1 MHSAGDLYPG
11 GNGRERGHDD
21 GFLFDAGSKGGDRGA
36 ERNRNGGIRPEHK
49 PGANGFHGGGA
60 RARPVRR
67 RRRRSR
73 IRAAAN
79 ATGLSL
85 AVTAPFS
92 LAQNTC
98 GSSLGAGASCS
109 VQVVFTPTANGTA
122 QGTLTDRASSL
133 NTATA
138 MLSGTGGLAGTVQLQ
153 PASLSF
159 SPTGVG
165 TTSGAQTIAV
175 TNASTVV
182 LSDLALTIS
191 NGFQLASDTCTTSLA
206 PGASCTVGVVFAPA
220 GAGQQTGNLTVASSM
235 LASNVQAPL
244 SGMGTDFTVSLSGS
258 SSQTVASGQTASYA
272 LVLTPMSGSSAT
284 FTFQCGSL
292 PANAACVF
300 NPASETVAANSTGSV
315 TVRVATGHS
324 GSSARSSG
332 LAGWGAAPLACGLL
346 LLPFAWAP
354 PAQGPSSG
362 PRWDFW

>member
-1 MHSAGDLYPG
+1 M
-11 GNGRERGHDD
+11 
-21 GFLFDAGSKGGDRGA
+21 
-36 ERNRNGGIRPEHK
+36 
-49 PGANGFHGGGA
+49 
-60 RARPVRR
+60 
-67 RRRRSR
+67 
-73 IRAAAN
+73 
-79 ATGLSL
+79 
-85 AVTAPFS
+85 
-92 LAQNTC
+92 
-98 GSSLGAGASCS
+98 
-109 VQVVFTPTANGTA
+109 QVVFTPTVNGTA
-122 QGTLTDRASSL
+122 QGALTISASSL

-138 MLSGTGGLAGTVQLQ
+138 VLSGTGGLAGVVQLQ

-165 TTSGAQTIAV
+165 TTSGAQTMTV
-175 TNASTVV
+175 TNASTVA

-235 LASNVQAPL
+235 LASNIQAPL

-300 NPASETVAANSTGSV
+300 NPASETVAANLTGSA
-315 TVRVATGHS
+315 TVQVATGRS
-324 GSSARSSG
+324 GLSARGSG
-332 LAGWGAAPLACGLL
+332 LTSWGAAPLACGLL
-346 LLPFAWAP
+346 LLPLAWSRRRRDLLLVLVGLLVMGGLASCSGSGGGTGGAP
-354 PAQGPSSG
+354 PGSG
-362 PRWDFW
+362 NGNTPAGTYAVQVAVVSNGVSHAVTLSLTVD